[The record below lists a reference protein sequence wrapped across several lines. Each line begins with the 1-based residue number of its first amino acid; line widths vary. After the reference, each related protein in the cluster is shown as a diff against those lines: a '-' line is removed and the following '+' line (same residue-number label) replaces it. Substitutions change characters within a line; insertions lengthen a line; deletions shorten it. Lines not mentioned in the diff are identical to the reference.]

1 MTQGIIFDLDGT
13 LLSTEADLTNAI
25 NTMLVQMD
33 CKALS
38 EDIVKSYLGNG
49 IRKLVERS
57 LPMNRHDQLEEAI
70 NIFHA
75 AYAKCYMD
83 FTVPYSGI
91 LEVLTTVRDKGYRL
105 AVVSNKPQRYLD
117 DLVHKHFPMIHFDC
131 VYGESSTQKTKPNP
145 QGIELALNAMNCK
158 AEDTFMVGDS
168 VVDIE
173 TAHVCGLKCIP
184 VAWGFQPESL
194 LAEKAQKEVV
204 KKPLD
209 LLQSFI

>member
-33 CKALS
+33 CRALS
-38 EDIVKSYLGNG
+38 EEIVKSYLGNG

-57 LPMNRHDQLEEAI
+57 LPMDKLHQLEEAI

-75 AYAKCYMD
+75 VYAKCYMD
-83 FTVPYSGI
+83 LTIPYAGI
-91 LEVLTTVRDKGYRL
+91 LEVLVTVQDKGYQL

-117 DLVHKHFPMIHFDC
+117 DLVTKHFPMIHFDC
-131 VYGESSTQKTKPNP
+131 VYGESSTHKTKPNP
-145 QGIELALNAMNCK
+145 QGIDLALNAMNCK

-168 VVDIE
+168 VVDVE
-173 TAHVCGLKCIP
+173 TAQLCGLKCVP
-184 VAWGFQPESL
+184 VAWGFQHESL
-194 LAEKAQKEVV
+194 LAEKAQREVV

>member
-33 CKALS
+33 CKTLS

-57 LPMNRHDQLEEAI
+57 LPMDRHDQLEEAI
-70 NIFHA
+70 RIFHA
-75 AYAKCYMD
+75 VYAKCYMD
-83 FTVPYSGI
+83 LTIPYSGI
-91 LEVLTTVRDKGYRL
+91 LEVLTTVQDKGYRL

-131 VYGESSTQKTKPNP
+131 VYGESSTQKTKPDP
-145 QGIELALNAMNCK
+145 QGIDLALKAMNCK
-158 AEDTFMVGDS
+158 AEDTYMVGDS

-173 TAHVCGLKCIP
+173 TAHVCGLKCVP

>member
-33 CKALS
+33 CNVLS
-38 EDIVKSYLGNG
+38 EDIIKSYLGNG

-57 LPMNRHDQLEEAI
+57 LPMEKHNQLEEAI

-75 AYAKCYMD
+75 EYAKCYMD
-83 FTVPYSGI
+83 LTLPYPGI
-91 LEVLTTVRDKGYRL
+91 LEVLTTVQDQGYRL

-117 DLVHKHFPMIHFDC
+117 DLVKKHFPMIHFDC

-145 QGIELALNAMNCK
+145 QGINLALNAMNCK

-173 TAHVCGLKCIP
+173 TAQHCGLKCVP
-184 VAWGFQPESL
+184 VAWGFQSESL
-194 LAEKAQKEVV
+194 LMEKAHKEVV

>member
-33 CKALS
+33 CKTLS

-83 FTVPYSGI
+83 FTVLI
-91 LEVLTTVRDKGYRL
+91 R
-105 AVVSNKPQRYLD
+105 VS
-117 DLVHKHFPMIHFDC
+117 
-131 VYGESSTQKTKPNP
+131 
-145 QGIELALNAMNCK
+145 
-158 AEDTFMVGDS
+158 
-168 VVDIE
+168 
-173 TAHVCGLKCIP
+173 
-184 VAWGFQPESL
+184 
-194 LAEKAQKEVV
+194 
-204 KKPLD
+204 
-209 LLQSFI
+209 